1 MYVEYDS
8 DTALISDAD
17 ATHGSVSRG
26 QRRLFAL
33 IAQIDSRQL
42 WRDSGA
48 RDMAHWLSMRYG
60 ISCWKANRWIAAGH
74 ALERLPAL
82 AEAFARGALSV
93 DKVVE
98 LTRFA
103 TPDSEERLVD
113 WATDVSVASI
123 RRKADLAART
133 DVDRTRDAHET
144 RSASW
149 GYFDDGN
156 RFALHAELP
165 AAQGAIV
172 ARALDR
178 LAESLPVMPGEAR
191 EWHADAR
198 RADALVALCSARTSA
213 DPDPDRATV
222 VVHAPLEALVGRT
235 GSCEI
240 EARPV
245 IPVET
250 AERLLCN
257 ARTQVVLEGADGRA
271 LGFGRM
277 SYEPP
282 AWMMR
287 QLRFRDHG
295 CTFPGCGSRRFTQ
308 AHHVVWWS
316 RGGRTDLDNLTL
328 VCSFHHK
335 LVHEFGWSLRL
346 LGGRARWYRPNGRRH
361 RAGPAPPGGLVAV

>member
-1 MYVEYDS
+1 MHVEHDG

-74 ALERLPAL
+74 ALEQLPAL
-82 AEAFARGALSV
+82 AEAFACGALSV

-123 RRKADLAART
+123 RRKADLAARREIE
-133 DVDRTRDAHET
+133 RTRDAEET
-144 RSASW
+144 RFLSHS
-149 GYFDDGN
+149 YFDDGN
-156 RFALHAELP
+156 RFGLHAELP

-172 ARALDR
+172 AAALER
-178 LAESLPVMPGEAR
+178 VAGTLPAMPGEGH
-191 EWHADAR
+191 EWSAEAR
-198 RADALVALCSARTSA
+198 RADALVALCSARIAA

-222 VVHAPLEALVGRT
+222 VVHAPLEALVGED

-240 EARPV
+240 EGGPA
-245 IPVET
+245 IHAET
-250 AERLLCN
+250 ARRLLCN
-257 ARTQVVLEGADGRA
+257 ARSQVVIEDRLGRA
-271 LGFGRM
+271 LGVGRLT
-277 SYEPP
+277 SEPP
-282 AWMMR
+282 
-287 QLRFRDHG
+287 
-295 CTFPGCGSRRFTQ
+295 PG
-308 AHHVVWWS
+308 
-316 RGGRTDLDNLTL
+316 
-328 VCSFHHK
+328 
-335 LVHEFGWSLRL
+335 
-346 LGGRARWYRPNGRRH
+346 
-361 RAGPAPPGGLVAV
+361 

>member
-1 MYVEYDS
+1 MHVEHDC

-74 ALERLPAL
+74 ELERLPAL
-82 AEAFARGALSV
+82 AKAFACGALSI

-103 TPDSEERLVD
+103 APETEERLVD
-113 WATDVSVASI
+113 WATDVTAAGI
-123 RRKADLAART
+123 RRKADLASST
-133 DVDRTRDAHET
+133 DVERTRDAHAT
-144 RSASW
+144 RSVSW

-178 LAESLPVMPGEAR
+178 MGESLPVMPGEDDS
-191 EWHADAR
+191 WHADAR
-198 RADALVALCSARTSA
+198 RADALVAVCSGHIAG

-222 VVHAPLEALVGRT
+222 VVHAPLEALTERA

-240 EARPV
+240 EGGPV
-245 IPVET
+245 IAVET
-250 AERLLCN
+250 AERLLCS
-257 ARTQVVLEGADGRA
+257 ARTQVVLEGADGQA
-271 LGFGRM
+271 LGVGRV
-277 SYEPP
+277 SADPP
-282 AWMMR
+282 AWMIR

-308 AHHVVWWS
+308 AHHVVWWN

-346 LGGRARWYRPNGRRH
+346 LGGRTRWYRPNGRRH
-361 RAGPAPPGGLVAV
+361 RAGPAPPGDLVAI